1 MKSKKKK
8 KGPSLKNKNKLKKNT
23 NVKSK
28 SLNKKKIK
36 KTKTRKIRYGRIFMF
51 IIMPIF
57 LLYVAFSFIDFPIKN
72 IFISGNSILS
82 DQDIIEILSLEDY
95 PSIFKYSSLSLER
108 KLEDNMY
115 IKEAKVTKK
124 KLKEIHIT
132 VVENKPIF
140 YYAYSNKTAF
150 SDKKLYDG
158 ELSNTVLINYV
169 PKEKYNKL
177 LQGLIDMDENVLKRI
192 SEIGYVPDDVND
204 ERFLCTMADGNYVY
218 ITLGK
223 ISTMNSYL
231 DIVKNFQNKKG
242 YLYLDSGEYFEI
254 KEN

>member
-124 KLKEIHIT
+124 KLKEIAYLNKNLKIVFKDEHTGETMTFLEEYGIQSYVAYINRDAT
-132 VVENKPIF
+132 LLHKDVIYVEGT
-140 YYAYSNKTAF
+140 S
-150 SDKKLYDG
+150 G
-158 ELSNTVLINYV
+158 
-169 PKEKYNKL
+169 
-177 LQGLIDMDENVLKRI
+177 
-192 SEIGYVPDDVND
+192 
-204 ERFLCTMADGNYVY
+204 
-218 ITLGK
+218 
-223 ISTMNSYL
+223 
-231 DIVKNFQNKKG
+231 DI
-242 YLYLDSGEYFEI
+242 
-254 KEN
+254 